1 MRCGVG
7 RTLSNAR
14 GSCGQ
19 GGLQDRYVLAPE
31 GYTEASL
38 RPSLVG
44 VGINGG
50 SGRELRDPDIRDT
63 RSWAMSLF
71 AAGKHM
77 LDR

>member
-1 MRCGVG
+1 MLVELCPTRAVP
-7 RTLSNAR
+7 A
-14 GSCGQ
+14 
-19 GGLQDRYVLAPE
+19 DRVASKIGIVLAPE

-38 RPSLVG
+38 GLSLVG

-63 RSWAMSLF
+63 QSWAMSLF

>member
-1 MRCGVG
+1 MRCWSNSVQRARFL
-7 RTLSNAR
+7 RTGWPPRSVCSRA
-14 GSCGQ
+14 
-19 GGLQDRYVLAPE
+19 GGLHGSELGA
-31 GYTEASL
+31 
-38 RPSLVG
+38 SLVG

-63 RSWAMSLF
+63 QYWAMSLF